1 MRLTAFEFPDT
12 ILELGTSLGLGTA
25 AIAIS
30 SEQSEISTLEGSP
43 SKNKVAQQFFK
54 NSKISNINAICTDFD
69 DYLNNFKEQKF
80 FDIIFIDGN
89 HTYDATMRY
98 FSWALKHLNKSGL
111 IIFDDIYWSKD
122 MTRAW
127 REICQSKEVNI
138 SMDLFIAGIVMK
150 RPEQKKQH
158 FILKY

>member
-1 MRLTAFEFPDT
+1 
-12 ILELGTSLGLGTA
+12 
-25 AIAIS
+25 
-30 SEQSEISTLEGSP
+30 
-43 SKNKVAQQFFK
+43 
-54 NSKISNINAICTDFD
+54 
-69 DYLNNFKEQKF
+69 
-80 FDIIFIDGN
+80 
-89 HTYDATMRY
+89 MRY

-122 MTRAW
+122 MTKAW
-127 REICQSKEVNI
+127 REICQAKEVNI